1 MTKLK
6 NKKVRKIL
14 HSDVL
19 ELLESA
25 FVVKLAKTF
34 PGARLVDA
42 TNTRKNKN

>member
-1 MTKLK
+1 MTELK

-14 HSDVL
+14 HPDVL

-25 FVVKLAKTF
+25 FVVNIVKTF

-42 TNTRKNKN
+42 TTKKKP

>member
-6 NKKVRKIL
+6 NKKVRKML
-14 HSDVL
+14 HPDVL

-25 FVVKLAKTF
+25 FVCNIVKTF

-42 TNTRKNKN
+42 TTKKKS